1 MKRVMAVIL
10 SATTIFGTFPVG
22 VNASVVEKAEGNVA
36 TFTSSGEG
44 NNIKSDNDYNSQELL
59 VATNEDF
66 ANLEGMLESIY
77 SIKDKDFDSSTAK
90 FEYVFYPFITQGYSS
105 CGYEYFLEKMVKN

>member
-90 FEYVFYPFITQGYSS
+90 FEYVFYPFIISIWS
-105 CGYEYFLEKMVKN
+105 REKF